1 MRKERKALKVSA
13 LSQNNGQ
20 LSWLPKNPRQW
31 TQTDIDRTK
40 ASIQEDTDFLEDRPL
55 LVCPGLSGK
64 YVVFG
69 GNLRLTAARSLK
81 LKEVPVVVYCL
92 DEGGPEQDEIRE
104 TIKRRAM
111 KDNGSYGSWDY
122 DALANEWDDLPLQ
135 DWGVPAWETED
146 KPATPEVK
154 EDDFNEDA
162 DVETRCNPG
171 DVWQLGNHRLM
182 CGDSTNPEDFAL
194 LMDGNMADITVT
206 SPPYNVDHLDTA
218 ASEER
223 GGGTQKCTQK
233 KYLAD
238 NDKRT
243 DEEYQAFL
251 ETNVSLLLEH
261 SKEIFYNIG
270 VGAGSKRTIV
280 RLLNT
285 FIDEFKELLYWE
297 KTNPMPIIAKGVIS
311 SSVELIIAFGKNN
324 TRSFANF
331 DNVMFHGVINGQSA
345 AATNK
350 YADIHKATFPVYLPA
365 ELISNFT
372 KEGAS
377 VLDCFGGTGTTL
389 IAAEQ
394 LGRRCY
400 MMELDARYCDV
411 ILSRWETLTGKVAQ
425 LITSGDKVS

>member
-1 MRKERKALKVSA
+1 MQTQRIKLAD
-13 LSQNNGQ
+13 LSPNKGQ
-20 LSWLPKNPRQW
+20 IPGLPSNPRQW
-31 TQTDIDRTK
+31 TRAEIDRIAKSLKETPELFE
-40 ASIQEDTDFLEDRPL
+40 ARPII
-55 LVCPGLSGK
+55 VTPYGGK
-64 YVVFG
+64 YIILG
-69 GNLRLTAARSLK
+69 GNLRYEGCKANKDKDAPCIIIPAETSVDK
-81 LKEVPVVVYCL
+81 MKEIV
-92 DEGGPEQDEIRE
+92 I
-104 TIKRRAM
+104 
-111 KDNGSYGSWDY
+111 KDNGAFGSWDY
-122 DALANEWDDLPLQ
+122 DELANNWDDLPLV
-135 DWGVPAWETED
+135 DWGVPAWETEE

-154 EDDFNEDA
+154 EDDFDEDA

-206 SPPYNVDHLDTA
+206 SPPYNADHLDIA

-270 VGAGSKRTIV
+270 VGSGSKRTIV

-297 KTNPMPIIAKGVIS
+297 KTNPRPVIAKGVIS

-331 DNVMFHGVINGQSA
+331 YNVMFHGVINGQSA

-411 ILSRWETLTGKVAQ
+411 IISRWETFTGKTAQ
-425 LITSGDKVS
+425 LITPGDKVS